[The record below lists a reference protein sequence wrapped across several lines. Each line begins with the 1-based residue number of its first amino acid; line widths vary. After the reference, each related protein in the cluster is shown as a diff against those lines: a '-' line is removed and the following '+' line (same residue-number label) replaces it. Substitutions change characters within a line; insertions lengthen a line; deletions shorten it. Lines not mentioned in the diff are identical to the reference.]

1 MVKKASYIFI
11 IFLILGVLISCNKNK
26 KDAELAL
33 ISEYLEEHNI
43 TEEPQADGLY
53 LIETGF
59 SVSTSSE
66 SDFPQKG
73 DTVIVIYKGYLL
85 SNASNKVCM
94 ALALGFSNLKRYILI
109 LPNLFSSISPA
120 FLSHSRWLNVVAWF
134 REALL
139 VISEM
144 LSSLFLANSF
154 NIFTLP
160 LDEKTSSTSKT

>member
-1 MVKKASYIFI
+1 MLKKASYIFI

-66 SDFPQKG
+66 SDFPQEG

-85 SNASNKVCM
+85 SNPS
-94 ALALGFSNLKRYILI
+94 
-109 LPNLFSSISPA
+109 
-120 FLSHSRWLNVVAWF
+120 VVF
-134 REALL
+134 
-139 VISEM
+139 
-144 LSSLFLANSF
+144 
-154 NIFTLP
+154 
-160 LDEKTSSTSKT
+160 DEKTIDEPAHYVYLSDNVIKGWEEAVGMMKKDASALIIIPSDLAYKGKQTGIIPPYSTLIFEARIIDIRKP

>member
-85 SNASNKVCM
+85 SNAS
-94 ALALGFSNLKRYILI
+94 
-109 LPNLFSSISPA
+109 
-120 FLSHSRWLNVVAWF
+120 
-134 REALL
+134 
-139 VISEM
+139 VI
-144 LSSLFLANSF
+144 F
-154 NIFTLP
+154 
-160 LDEKTSSTSKT
+160 DEKTIDEPAHYVYLSDNVIKGWEEAVGMMKKDVSALIIIPSDLAYKGKQTGIIPPYSTLIFEVRIIDIRKP